1 MMTRGP
7 QLDQYH
13 DPDVDTKEK
22 MTIDVDEAYNRIE
35 SMEAMLPTNADRKDM
50 MKSEVRDSLAE
61 KKRETVDLRNL
72 DDPTLENTRHS
83 VTRNSIRQ
91 AHWTN

>member
-1 MMTRGP
+1 
-7 QLDQYH
+7 
-13 DPDVDTKEK
+13 
-22 MTIDVDEAYNRIE
+22 
-35 SMEAMLPTNADRKDM
+35 M
-50 MKSEVRDSLAE
+50 MKNEVRESLAE